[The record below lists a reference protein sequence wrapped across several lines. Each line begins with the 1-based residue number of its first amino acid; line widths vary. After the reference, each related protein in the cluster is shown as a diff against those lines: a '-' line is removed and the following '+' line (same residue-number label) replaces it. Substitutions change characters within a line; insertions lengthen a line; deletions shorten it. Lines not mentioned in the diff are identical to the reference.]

1 MTWFRDQAVVD
12 KGREEFQ
19 KLVGHKNTKR
29 EKRTYIQAENEC
41 NMLKWSESR
50 FCFNDLTQLNYI

>member
-1 MTWFRDQAVVD
+1 MTWFRDHAVVD

-19 KLVGHKNTKR
+19 KLVGHKNLKR

-41 NMLKWSESR
+41 NMLKSNKSR